1 LSDSRSHFHLLL
13 ALERRPD
20 SSAVGK
26 ALARPDAE
34 ELVAVLAKD
43 LARLFPEIEGLDLVC
58 SAACYDPAELLRPE
72 WPVHRSLGQ
81 LAEISPG
88 AEGRLIAFVQH
99 EGAFADSMLAPDP
112 ALAGGPLQV
121 MPLLLVGDDARIAI
135 LGARMEAELLE
146 RGMAGA
152 EAALQA
158 QALLALPLEHAR
170 YMSLNDL
177 CAMTAMQY
185 QHVGLEAV
193 WHLIEA
199 ALFGAPDAVF
209 VEGVD
214 LPPLLLTSAG
224 EVCIGAHEFAAWC
237 ERFGAGLDADG
248 LARRFGL
255 WQARLRQIEAVLA
268 SHGIPTQR
276 VALGEND
283 DAERRLRS
291 AFVRRNL
298 SEHRSHC
305 RSTPL

>member
-1 LSDSRSHFHLLL
+1 MSDSRSHFHLLL

-26 ALARPDAE
+26 ALARADAQQ
-34 ELVAVLAKD
+34 LIAVLSRD
-43 LARLFPEIEGLDLVC
+43 LSRLFPEIEGLDLVL
-58 SAACYDPAELLRPE
+58 SAACYDPAELLRPG

-88 AEGRLIAFVQH
+88 PAGRLIAFAQH
-99 EGAFADSMLAPDP
+99 AGAFADSVLAPDL

-121 MPLLLVGDDARIAI
+121 VPVLLMGEDTRIAS

-152 EAALQA
+152 EIALEA
-158 QALLALPLEHAR
+158 QALFDLPLEHAR

-185 QHVGLEAV
+185 QHVGLDALWRV
-193 WHLIEA
+193 IEA
-199 ALFGAPDAVF
+199 ALFGAADAVY
-209 VEGVD
+209 VEGEDV
-214 LPPLLLTSAG
+214 PPLLLSEEG
-224 EVCIGAHEFAAWC
+224 GVSIGAHEFAAWC
-237 ERFGAGLDADG
+237 ESFGAGLDADA

-268 SHGIPTQR
+268 SHGLVTRR
-276 VALGEND
+276 VALREND
-283 DAERRLRS
+283 DAERSLRS
-291 AFVRRNL
+291 ASNG
-298 SEHRSHC
+298 
-305 RSTPL
+305 